1 MKYFVSPKTWGFQ
14 SCITIFSEDILSFW
28 LFHRGGLYHIETNIL
43 ICFASQW
50 TSFYIKGTS
59 VMKEFKGKKECLKK
73 VNKSDNFCFIKLR
86 KINVNLLFV
95 KCREK
100 LTLTFYW
107 CLLVSSFC
115 SSFVVT
121 PQWEAFQNFGKVAT
135 ETGFPTNNSYRYI
148 TRHNWHTGNRYNHQ
162 HQNSEDNRFWSFN
175 HLYYKFGSFLS
186 KFWNNDDTINVIT
199 I

>member
-1 MKYFVSPKTWGFQ
+1 MSPKTWGFQ

-28 LFHRGGLYHIETNIL
+28 LFHHGGLYHIETNIL

-50 TSFYIKGTS
+50 TGFYIKGTS

-107 CLLVSSFC
+107 CLLVSSLC

-121 PQWEAFQNFGKVAT
+121 PQWRRFKILEKWPLKQDYHQTIHIDISLG
-135 ETGFPTNNSYRYI
+135 I
-148 TRHNWHTGNRYNHQ
+148 T
-162 HQNSEDNRFWSFN
+162 DI
-175 HLYYKFGSFLS
+175 LAV
-186 KFWNNDDTINVIT
+186 DIIINIK